1 MGDTYFIK
9 KIKCAYCG
17 MNNNFEREAA
27 ESGFLGLPYTFEF
40 GADFICKKCSKKNA
54 IKMDFVAV
62 KPRLC
67 KKLKRK
73 LK

>member
-9 KIKCAYCG
+9 KINCAHCG
-17 MNNNFEREAA
+17 AENDFEKEAA
-27 ESGFLGLPYTFEF
+27 ESGFLGLAYTFEF
-40 GADFICKKCSKKNA
+40 GADFICKKCNKKNQV
-54 IKMDFVAV
+54 KMDFVVV
-62 KPRLC
+62 KPRLR